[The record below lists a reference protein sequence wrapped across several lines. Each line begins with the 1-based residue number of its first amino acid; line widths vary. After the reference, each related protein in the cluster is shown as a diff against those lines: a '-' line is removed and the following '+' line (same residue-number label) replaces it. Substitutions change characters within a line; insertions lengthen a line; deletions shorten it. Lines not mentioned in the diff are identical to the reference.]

1 MWALEGRHI
10 MKALIAAMGGAALA
24 LGLASSANAAT
35 RIGVLR
41 CHVHGGASYIVG
53 SAHKA
58 RCVFTSES
66 GRSERYWGRVKRV
79 GVDLGYTNGSVVT
92 WAVFAPSDLG
102 RRALAG
108 DYAGAS
114 ADVAAGVGGGANVLV
129 GGNGHTISLQPVSL
143 KTETGLALGAGGALL
158 ELR

>member
-1 MWALEGRHI
+1 
-10 MKALIAAMGGAALA
+10 MKALITAIGGVALA
-24 LGLASSANAAT
+24 FGLISAANGAT
-35 RIGVLR
+35 RVGVLR

-79 GVDLGYTNGSVVT
+79 GLDLGYTHGAAVT

-114 ADVAAGVGGGANVLV
+114 ADIAAGIGGGANVLV
-129 GGNGHTISLQPVSL
+129 GGNAHTISLQPLSL
-143 KTETGLALGAGGALL
+143 QTETGLAVGAGASVL

>member
-1 MWALEGRHI
+1 
-10 MKALIAAMGGAALA
+10 MKALITAVSGVALA
-24 LGLASSANAAT
+24 FGLISSANAAT
-35 RIGVLR
+35 RVGVLR
-41 CHVHGGASYIVG
+41 CHVHGGASYVVG

-66 GRSERYWGRVKRV
+66 GRRERYWGSLKRV
-79 GVDLGYTNGSVVT
+79 GVDLGYTHGSVVT

-102 RRALAG
+102 RRALVG

-129 GGNGHTISLQPVSL
+129 GGNARTVSLQPLSL
-143 KTETGLALGAGGALL
+143 KTETGLALGAGAGLL